1 MPGGGVSTGEG
12 ERLQFVLPTFP
23 ISFNQLYKIDHVRR
37 LVTLSDAAALWKTRT
52 IPFVKPCRW
61 PAGWMLKLTL
71 DFQSPNWL
79 TKAKT
84 MRRVDVQNLEK
95 LVIDTMFAKWGWD
108 DSWLVERVSRKS
120 YGPREQIQV
129 TIERCEVNLNA
140 R

>member
-12 ERLQFVLPTFP
+12 ESLSFTLPTFP
-23 ISFNQLYKIDHVRR
+23 VSFNQLYKIDHVRR

-61 PAGWMLKLTL
+61 PAELTLKLIL

-79 TKAKT
+79 TKAGK

-108 DSWLVERVSRKS
+108 DSWLVERTSRKS

-129 TIERCEVNLNA
+129 TLERIEVSL
-140 R
+140 